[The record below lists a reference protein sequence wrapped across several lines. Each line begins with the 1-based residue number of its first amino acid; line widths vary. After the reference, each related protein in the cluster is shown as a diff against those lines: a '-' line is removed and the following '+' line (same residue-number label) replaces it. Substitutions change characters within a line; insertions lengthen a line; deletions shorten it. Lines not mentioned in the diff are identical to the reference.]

1 APVFRLSSGWIAVSA
16 VQTGDICRWHI
27 GNNACSYAATL
38 CALRPCA
45 QISLRHFA
53 RAFLLRS
60 CRVTVPPSPPSGT
73 VLHST
78 SPTQDALH
86 LSLTISPS
94 VTSAHALLVCRIAL
108 AHSLS
113 CTVSGRR
120 GTG

>member
-86 LSLTISPS
+86 LSLTCFQQLRAALRFPQPWFSPS
-94 VTSAHALLVCRIAL
+94 STHASSIPACW
-108 AHSLS
+108 SL
-113 CTVSGRR
+113 
-120 GTG
+120 

>member
-86 LSLTISPS
+86 LSLTKVLEQSSETIF
-94 VTSAHALLVCRIAL
+94 V
-108 AHSLS
+108 
-113 CTVSGRR
+113 
-120 GTG
+120 